1 MKKNTRIEEING
13 WFLEICPQAIS
24 SLRDLIADPSTPVA
38 SKVQLSGMVLDR
50 ALGKTETPLKVTT
63 SQESMEEA
71 EARLMAL
78 VHEFQIEDELK
89 EAAEDES
96 ALPEGTPE
104 GGRDETAEDDR

>member
-1 MKKNTRIEEING
+1 MNVNDTEVIFAI
-13 WFLEICPQAIS
+13 LEKAGYE
-24 SLRDLIADPSTPVA
+24 RT
-38 SKVQLSGMVLDR
+38 
-50 ALGKTETPLKVTT
+50 
-63 SQESMEEA
+63 ESMEEA